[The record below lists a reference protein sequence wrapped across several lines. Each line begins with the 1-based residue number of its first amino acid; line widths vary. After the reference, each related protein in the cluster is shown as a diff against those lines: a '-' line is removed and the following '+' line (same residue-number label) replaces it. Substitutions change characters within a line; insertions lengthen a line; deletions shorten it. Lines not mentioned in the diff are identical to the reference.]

1 MNTNSKFFLGLA
13 IIVLILIFAISLFS
27 LNYKLATSETKV
39 NESTSE
45 FSSHNYVIDK
55 SQTLYLY
62 VEDRETLGRYLE
74 SSIITSLEKEGY
86 MVELVQEF
94 KDNYDNQTLLVS
106 LPEKNI
112 KYTPFFPNS
121 RIRMVA
127 YYTSTGDTKYFKDF
141 KKENNPTVVMVGGE
155 GYQGELIIVSKMIL
169 DNNSR
174 GIISLK
180 AYREELSNSFGVSI
194 GKIMSKK

>member
-1 MNTNSKFFLGLA
+1 MNTNPKYFIGLS
-13 IIVLILIFAISLFS
+13 IIALILIFAISLFS
-27 LNYKLATSETKV
+27 LNYKLSTSETKV

-55 SQTLYLY
+55 SLTLYLY
-62 VEDRETLGRYLE
+62 VEDRDALGRYLE
-74 SSIITSLEKEGY
+74 SSIINSLEKEGY
-86 MVELVQEF
+86 IVELVQEF

-112 KYTPFFPNS
+112 KYNPFFPSS

-127 YYTSTGDTKYFKDF
+127 YYTSTGDTKYFNDF
-141 KKENNPTVVMVGGE
+141 KKENNPPVVMAAEE
-155 GYQGELIIVSKMIL
+155 GYQGELIIVSKIVL
-169 DNNSR
+169 DTNSK

-180 AYREELSNSFGVSI
+180 AYREELSKSLGISI